1 MSDARLV
8 RVSKLMSLIL
18 RHKPEQ
24 FDVLLDA
31 EGYASMDDL
40 IRALRASISDA
51 SLADVQRV
59 VATIEPDKARFSI
72 SGSDIRAN
80 YGHSLRERIAQQ
92 RVAPPAVLLHG
103 TSEGAVAGI
112 RRDGIRPMRR
122 QYVHLTTNP
131 DLAGRVGGRHGKA
144 RILEIDARRAS
155 ESGVGF
161 YRANESF
168 WLADFI
174 PPEFIL

>member
-1 MSDARLV
+1 
-8 RVSKLMSLIL
+8 
-18 RHKPEQ
+18 
-24 FDVLLDA
+24 
-31 EGYASMDDL
+31 
-40 IRALRASISDA
+40 
-51 SLADVQRV
+51 
-59 VATIEPDKARFSI
+59 
-72 SGSDIRAN
+72 
-80 YGHSLRERIAQQ
+80 
-92 RVAPPAVLLHG
+92 
-103 TSEGAVAGI
+103 
-112 RRDGIRPMRR
+112 
-122 QYVHLTTNP
+122 VHLTTNP